1 MELEQKLQ
9 EFQQKYANLEQQA
22 KPGSL
27 ERHVYNQIITY
38 ITTTQNV
45 IPAKQRAFETQITLA
60 SLAKV
65 LDPPAKRPVVWEA
78 VKELEL
84 IADLYPLR

>member
-1 MELEQKLQ
+1 MDLEQKLQ
-9 EFQQKYANLEQQA
+9 GFQQKYANLEQQA

-27 ERHVYNQIITY
+27 ERHVYNQITTF

-45 IPAKQRAFETQITLA
+45 VPAKQRAFETQITLV

-65 LDPPAKRPVVWEA
+65 LDPPEKRSVVWEA
-78 VKELEL
+78 VNELEL
-84 IADLYPLR
+84 IADLHPLR